1 MVTSALSSNDSGH
14 VSAGPYSL
22 PSISSTKEMSIAS
35 SPPLDVELDHTE
47 FSDESF
53 MVSSN
58 EFTKVTKKQRKKKT
72 LKRSQVYPPGSHE
85 AARATSQGPES
96 DNGSG
101 WGWTHGRHSYRDMGP
116 VSGTKS
122 TCSVPPSEASDTD
135 DHDSVHSLP
144 VGSTRTKV
152 SVSVASVSSGH
163 TPHASYADIARHAAA
178 LHTQQ
183 QGQQQHAVYREQ
195 LQFRETTPGNAK
207 ESVSSNDTDYFY
219 NPDLDSSF
227 PPVSGHVP
235 DPSLSTMDSPSS
247 SHNNNNN
254 NNNPVTDSDNN
265 NPSPHNN
272 QTTQSNPNKLKRL
285 SSGSN
290 CSSDLNSNKAKL
302 RQNKSDPSLLLAG
315 APPVVIL
322 QNDPVTETSE
332 SSGFTFG
339 FEVRPKRC
347 IVGTFL

>member
-1 MVTSALSSNDSGH
+1 
-14 VSAGPYSL
+14 
-22 PSISSTKEMSIAS
+22 MSIAS

-85 AARATSQGPES
+85 AARAASQGPES
-96 DNGSG
+96 ESGGG

-195 LQFRETTPGNAK
+195 LQFRETTPGNTAK
-207 ESVSSNDTDYFY
+207 ESVSSSDTDYFY
-219 NPDLDSSF
+219 NPDLDTSF

-235 DPSLSTMDSPSS
+235 DSLSTTDSPSS
-247 SHNNNNN
+247 SHNNNT
-254 NNNPVTDSDNN
+254 NPVTDHDT
-265 NPSPHNN
+265 PLNN
-272 QTTQSNPNKLKRL
+272 QTTQSNPNSNKLKRL

-302 RQNKSDPSLLLAG
+302 RQNKSDPSLLH

-322 QNDPVTETSE
+322 QNDSTESNE

-339 FEVRPKRC
+339 FEVRH
-347 IVGTFL
+347 

>member
-22 PSISSTKEMSIAS
+22 PSIASTKEMSIAS
-35 SPPLDVELDHTE
+35 SPPLDVELDPSE
-47 FSDESF
+47 MFSDENF

-72 LKRSQVYPPGSHE
+72 LKRGQVYPPGSHE
-85 AARATSQGPES
+85 AARAASQGPES
-96 DNGSG
+96 DGGGG
-101 WGWTHGRHSYRDMGP
+101 WGWSVGGRVHSYRDMSGMGP

-178 LHTQQ
+178 LVTQQ

-195 LQFRETTPGNAK
+195 LQFR
-207 ESVSSNDTDYFY
+207 SVQDRE
-219 NPDLDSSF
+219 P
-227 PPVSGHVP
+227 
-235 DPSLSTMDSPSS
+235 
-247 SHNNNNN
+247 
-254 NNNPVTDSDNN
+254 
-265 NPSPHNN
+265 
-272 QTTQSNPNKLKRL
+272 R
-285 SSGSN
+285 
-290 CSSDLNSNKAKL
+290 A
-302 RQNKSDPSLLLAG
+302 
-315 APPVVIL
+315 
-322 QNDPVTETSE
+322 
-332 SSGFTFG
+332 
-339 FEVRPKRC
+339 
-347 IVGTFL
+347 TFLLTFLFQGDDARQCQRKCVFQ